1 MAAKYVLD
9 LAERVGS
16 TFLLAGASVLV
27 AAGPADLFHASTL
40 QAAGAAGLAA
50 ALTLVKGL
58 LARYVGNKD
67 SASLAKGV

>member
-40 QAAGAAGLAA
+40 QAAGTAGVAA

-67 SASLAKGV
+67 SASLTPTV